1 MNGIISQL
9 ACCFTD
15 RFGNLTRSQAFM
27 KDAIDAM
34 TKSEGY
40 DVVIVCT
47 GTETLEVSS
56 SRDLSLILDF
66 DLTSF
71 SVF

>member
-1 MNGIISQL
+1 
-9 ACCFTD
+9 
-15 RFGNLTRSQAFM
+15 M